1 MKTSIL
7 DHIKIMMV
15 MFETIQ
21 DTADT
26 VSLQLKSKI
35 AVSLILS
42 LITQVAIQIMMR
54 GSNLSMNHK

>member
-15 MFETIQ
+15 KLETIQ
-21 DTADT
+21 DTVDA

-35 AVSLILS
+35 AVSLILG
-42 LITQVAIQIMMR
+42 LITQVAI
-54 GSNLSMNHK
+54 